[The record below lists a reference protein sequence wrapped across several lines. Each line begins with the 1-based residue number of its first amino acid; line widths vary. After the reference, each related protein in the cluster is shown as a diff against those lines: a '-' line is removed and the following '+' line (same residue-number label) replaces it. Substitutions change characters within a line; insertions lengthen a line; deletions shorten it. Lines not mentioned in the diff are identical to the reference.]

1 MFVFILVKIN
11 FSKVYEY
18 FDILYRKKKCT
29 IIQQKIKK

>member
-11 FSKVYEY
+11 FSKVYKY